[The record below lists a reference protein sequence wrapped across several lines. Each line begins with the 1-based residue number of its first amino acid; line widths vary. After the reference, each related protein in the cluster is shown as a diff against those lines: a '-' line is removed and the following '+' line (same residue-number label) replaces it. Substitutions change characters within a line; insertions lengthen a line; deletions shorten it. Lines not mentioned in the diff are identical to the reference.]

1 MFLPRLLFGLTSAA
15 PSKPFMRPG
24 SEAIFHPGHP
34 HVKRIHFVQIL
45 QKGFHDSERGR
56 GGIRP
61 MCPAQLS
68 PHLLWMLNHYPTK
81 RCHQLPP
88 LVSRSPSAPDILWS
102 QLYGIVAPLP

>member
-1 MFLPRLLFGLTSAA
+1 
-15 PSKPFMRPG
+15 
-24 SEAIFHPGHP
+24 
-34 HVKRIHFVQIL
+34 
-45 QKGFHDSERGR
+45 
-56 GGIRP
+56 